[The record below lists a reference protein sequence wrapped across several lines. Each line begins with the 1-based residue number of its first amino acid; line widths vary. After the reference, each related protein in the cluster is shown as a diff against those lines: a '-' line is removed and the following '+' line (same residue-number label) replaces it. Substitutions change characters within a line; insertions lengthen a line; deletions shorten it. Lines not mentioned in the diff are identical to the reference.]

1 MNATAATSK
10 PRGGVLRRAVQRLGS
25 GPDPQQAHELRQEA
39 DSVGCGAI
47 ASASDRDLATWHGT
61 LRSVTLRP
69 RGGVSAL
76 EADLYDGSATITL
89 VWLGRRRIVG
99 VEPGRRLT
107 VHGRLSCQNGTRVL
121 YNPRYELTA

>member
-1 MNATAATSK
+1 MTATASASQPK
-10 PRGGVLRRAVQRLGS
+10 LGVFRRAVERLGS
-25 GPDPQQAHELRQEA
+25 GPSPREAQELLEEV

-47 ASASDRDLATWHGT
+47 AYSSDRQLATLHGT

-76 EADLYDGSATITL
+76 EADLYDGSGTVTL
-89 VWLGRRRIVG
+89 VWLGRRRISG
-99 VEPGRRLT
+99 VQPGRRVT
-107 VHGRLSCQNGTRVL
+107 VYGRLSCQDGNRIL